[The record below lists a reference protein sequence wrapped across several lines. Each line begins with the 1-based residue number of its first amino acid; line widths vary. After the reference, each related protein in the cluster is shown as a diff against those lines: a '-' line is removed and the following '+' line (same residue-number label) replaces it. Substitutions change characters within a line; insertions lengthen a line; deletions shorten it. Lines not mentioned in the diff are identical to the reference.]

1 MNWFI
6 WTWIVNVR
14 LGDEQARLEDLGGA
28 FADVLV
34 STLDNRNR
42 KVFTGDSS
50 GRITVYN
57 CLTGAKLK
65 QFPLAPS
72 AVRFLVYSP
81 DKTVIAVGGAG
92 DIFIYDDSSNDELPS
107 DALLREC
114 RAHDVCYCFDS
125 FKSVLIC
132 FLGGYNIDCLQS
144 SAGSHCYS

>member
-1 MNWFI
+1 MI
-6 WTWIVNVR
+6 AECLIVCLL

-42 KVFTGDSS
+42 KVFTGDSA

-65 QFPLAPS
+65 QFPPAPS
-72 AVRFLVYSP
+72 MVRFMLYSP
-81 DKTVIAVGGAG
+81 DKTLIVVGGAG
-92 DIFIYDDSSNDELPS
+92 DIFIYDDSSNDEQPS

-114 RAHDVCYCFDS
+114 RAHEV
-125 FKSVLIC
+125 
-132 FLGGYNIDCLQS
+132 NRPCLV
-144 SAGSHCYS
+144 